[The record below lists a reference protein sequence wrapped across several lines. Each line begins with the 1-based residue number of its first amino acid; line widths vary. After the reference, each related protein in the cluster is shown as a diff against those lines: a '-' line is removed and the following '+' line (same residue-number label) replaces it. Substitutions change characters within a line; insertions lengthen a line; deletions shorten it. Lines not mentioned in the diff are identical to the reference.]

1 MAKVHHENAC
11 AVGKKIFF
19 GHLNSIMAQALLQK
33 YDILDCVTVIDLS
46 QAPPTV
52 KVKLASSCLAE
63 RGVQGHY
70 LEQLKRVVEQNRQD
84 GSLTVA
90 ITARGSNFND
100 ANLLLIVES
109 VAATDIVPSGSWK
122 TMQADMARAN
132 LGQLNRLLTS
142 DSNVLEKELQRLR
155 IAGNGFD

>member
-52 KVKLASSCLAE
+52 KVKLASSFLAE

-70 LEQLKRVVEQNRQD
+70 LEQLKRVVEQSRQN

-90 ITARGSNFND
+90 ITARGSNCND
-100 ANLLLIVES
+100 ANGWLFVES
-109 VAATDIVPSGSWK
+109 FAATDIVPSGSWK

-132 LGQLNRLLTS
+132 PGQLNRLRS
-142 DSNVLEKELQRLR
+142 DSNKLEKELQRLR
-155 IAGNGFD
+155 IAGNGID

>member
-52 KVKLASSCLAE
+52 KVKLASSFLAE

-70 LEQLKRVVEQNRQD
+70 LEQLKRVVEQSRQN

-100 ANLLLIVES
+100 ANGLLIVES
-109 VAATDIVPSGSWK
+109 FSATYIVPSGSWK
-122 TMQADMARAN
+122 TMQTDMARAN
-132 LGQLNRLLTS
+132 PGQLNRLLS
-142 DSNVLEKELQRLR
+142 DSNKLEKELQRLR
-155 IAGNGFD
+155 IAGNGID